1 MKWQAKIV
9 KHRGEKRIAV
19 TFKKSNVLIARIKK
33 LEGARW
39 SRTLRA
45 WHLPY
50 TEKYCLQFKVCE
62 HKNLPKINKELDKF
76 TQWLAAKRY
85 SKSTIKSYV
94 KALSVFLMYY
104 KNKDVKLIDNVD
116 VISFINN
123 FILKKKLSSSY
134 QNQTINAIK
143 LYFSIIQQKELI
155 VEGIE
160 RPKVSRKLPN
170 VLSKTEIKAILS
182 VQMNIKHRTM
192 LSLIYSCG
200 LRRNELL
207 SLKIQ
212 DIDSNRNI
220 VIIRQSKGKKDRI
233 VPLSP
238 KILILLREYY
248 QYYKPTVFLF
258 EGAEKAN
265 RYSES
270 SLSKVLKRAVKKARI
285 NKPITLHWLRHSY
298 ATHLLESGTDLRYIQ
313 ELLGHNSSRT
323 TEIYTHV
330 STKNLQSIK
339 SPFDDL

>member
-1 MKWQAKIV
+1 
-9 KHRGEKRIAV
+9 
-19 TFKKSNVLIARIKK
+19 
-33 LEGARW
+33 
-39 SRTLRA
+39 
-45 WHLPY
+45 
-50 TEKYCLQFKVCE
+50 
-62 HKNLPKINKELDKF
+62 
-76 TQWLAAKRY
+76 
-85 SKSTIKSYV
+85 
-94 KALSVFLMYY
+94 
-104 KNKDVKLIDNVD
+104 
-116 VISFINN
+116 
-123 FILKKKLSSSY
+123 
-134 QNQTINAIK
+134 
-143 LYFSIIQQKELI
+143 
-155 VEGIE
+155 
-160 RPKVSRKLPN
+160 

-182 VQMNIKHRTM
+182 IQMNIKHRTM

-258 EGAEKAN
+258 EGFKKGS

-270 SLSKVLKRAVKKARI
+270 SLSQVLKKAVKKTRI